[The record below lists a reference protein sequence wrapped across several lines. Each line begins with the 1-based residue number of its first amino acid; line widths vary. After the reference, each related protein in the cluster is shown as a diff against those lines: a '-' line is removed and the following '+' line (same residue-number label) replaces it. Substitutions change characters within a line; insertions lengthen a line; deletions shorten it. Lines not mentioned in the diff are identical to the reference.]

1 MNISNNYRMLNEL
14 KIKYCNVT
22 YTSILFVVGSVVGSV
37 VGCVVVFVPPI
48 GSSVFLVVFG
58 LIVVILQW

>member
-1 MNISNNYRMLNEL
+1 MLNEL
-14 KIKYCNVT
+14 KIRYCNVT

>member
-1 MNISNNYRMLNEL
+1 MNISNKYRMLNEL

-48 GSSVFLVVFG
+48 GSSTFLR
-58 LIVVILQW
+58 

>member
-1 MNISNNYRMLNEL
+1 MNISNKYRMLNEL

-22 YTSILFVVGSVVGSV
+22 YTSILFVVGSV

>member
-1 MNISNNYRMLNEL
+1 MLNEL

-22 YTSILFVVGSVVGSV
+22 YTSILFVVGSV